1 MRSTGTQI
9 ENVVRLVTPPRLTY
23 TVEEAA
29 ELLGISRSGAYEA
42 VRAGVIPAERIGR
55 RWVVPRGRL
64 HAWLGEVPLARTA

>member
-1 MRSTGTQI
+1 MQSTDARI
-9 ENVVRLVTPPRLTY
+9 DNVVRMVAPPRLTY

-64 HAWLGEVPLARTA
+64 HSWLGESPLARTA